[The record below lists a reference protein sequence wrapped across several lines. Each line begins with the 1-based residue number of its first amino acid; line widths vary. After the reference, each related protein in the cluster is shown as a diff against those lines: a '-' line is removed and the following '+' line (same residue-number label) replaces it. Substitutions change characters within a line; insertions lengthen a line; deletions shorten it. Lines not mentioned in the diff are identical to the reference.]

1 MCQKSLFIL
10 SSLPYI
16 KGMKEL
22 IIFTLISIGVFS
34 QAVFGQT
41 AFPFDIQLQPVAIPN
56 LPGLH
61 SFAHAQHDGQYL
73 IVGGR
78 RDGLHARQPFRSFP
92 ASQNNT
98 ELFVI
103 SPETQSLKSV
113 SITGLPVD
121 ITEQLQ
127 STNMNY
133 FQDGDIL
140 YIIGG
145 YGYSE
150 QNGDHITFPFLTAIR
165 VPEIMEAI
173 ENEAPIA
180 PHIQQIEHQQMAVTG
195 GHLGKL
201 EDSFY
206 LIGGHRF
213 DGRYNPMNGPSFVQ
227 EYTDAIRKFTIEWSE
242 EQMQISNIEE
252 TIDPMHLHRRDYNLL
267 NRISPSGEQS
277 YVISSGVF
285 QRQADLPFLYPV
297 EIYADD
303 YNPRTDFNQYLSNY
317 HSAQV
322 ALYDSATQHM
332 EYLFFGGMAQYY
344 YEGDQLVED
353 QQVPFVKTISRVS
366 LSPGGEY
373 TEYVMDQ
380 QMPGLE
386 GASSEFLINT
396 DLSLNESSMLAFH
409 SQSADTIDLGYILGG
424 IYSQSRNPFMQNNTE
439 DTEARDVLYRV
450 RLIPKST
457 TQSEDQV
464 VDRPHL
470 YQLKVFPNPSA
481 GAFTL
486 AISGPSFDQAH
497 YFISTPDGRWIDRGE
512 IKPEELYEGKIQFAI
527 DPSIG
532 SDSIFITLVVDH
544 TYYLSEKLILQK

>member
-1 MCQKSLFIL
+1 MKNLLLFFLVSLA
-10 SSLPYI
+10 
-16 KGMKEL
+16 
-22 IIFTLISIGVFS
+22 TLGHVLL
-34 QAVFGQT
+34 GQT
-41 AFPFDIQLQPVAIPN
+41 TFPFDIQLEPVEISD

-78 RDGLHARQPFRSFP
+78 LDGLHARQPFRSFP

-98 ELFVI
+98 EIFVI
-103 SPETQSLKSV
+103 SPERQTLQRV

-121 ITEQLQ
+121 LAEQLQ

-145 YGYSE
+145 YGYSA
-150 QNGDHITFPFLTAIR
+150 QNGDHITFPFLTAIQ
-165 VPEIMEAI
+165 VPEIIEAI
-173 ENEAPIA
+173 ENGQAISPY
-180 PHIQQIEHQQMAVTG
+180 IQQIEHQKMAVTG

-201 EDSFY
+201 GDSFY

-227 EYTDAIRKFTIEWSE
+227 EYTDAIRKFNIEWSRD
-242 EQMQISNIEE
+242 QLQISNLEE
-252 TIDPMHLHRRDYNLL
+252 TVDPMHLHRRDYNLL
-267 NRISPSGEQS
+267 QRLTPDGEHS

-303 YNPRTDFNQYLSNY
+303 YMPRTSFNQYLSNY

-344 YEGDQLVED
+344 YEGEQLIED

-366 LSPGGEY
+366 LSPQGDY

-386 GASSEFLINT
+386 GASSEFLLHPDLTSEARSIATFDSEKT
-396 DLSLNESSMLAFH
+396 DTLN
-409 SQSADTIDLGYILGG
+409 LGYIYGG
-424 IYSQSRNPFMQNNTE
+424 IYSRSRNPFMQNNTE

-450 RLIPKST
+450 RLIRQSS
-457 TQSEDQV
+457 TQSTQQV
-464 VDRPHL
+464 VDRPHP
-470 YQLKVFPNPSA
+470 YQLKVFPNPTT

-486 AISGPSFDQAH
+486 AISGSSFEQAH

-512 IKPEELYEGKIQFAI
+512 IRPEELYEGQIQFAI
-527 DPSIG
+527 D
-532 SDSIFITLVVDH
+532 DSVGADTLFITLVVDN
-544 TYYLSEKLILQK
+544 TYYLSEKVILQK